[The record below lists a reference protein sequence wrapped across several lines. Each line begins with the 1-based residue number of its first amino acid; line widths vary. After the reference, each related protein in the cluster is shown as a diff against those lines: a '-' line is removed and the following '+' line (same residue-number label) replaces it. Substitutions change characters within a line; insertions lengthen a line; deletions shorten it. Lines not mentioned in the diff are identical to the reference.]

1 MALVLKDRVKE
12 TTTTTGT
19 GTLTLAGASTGY
31 QSFSAIGDGN
41 TCYYAISSSA
51 GSEWEVGLG
60 TYTSAGTTLAR
71 TTILASSNSGSVVTL
86 SAGTKDVYVVYPAG
100 RSVWQDSLL
109 TAYSPQYAASNG
121 LLMNNLTIAFGTI
134 VEILQLY
141 EIEFLGRTFDPWD
154 FLMYVIGV
162 GLGIVIDLTIIDKF
176 EKQGQKND
184 NYDTEHRV

>member
-121 LLMNNLTIAFGTI
+121 LLLNNMTIATSFTI
-134 VEILQLY
+134 PTGYSASSTGAITLNS
-141 EIEFLGRTFDPWD
+141 
-154 FLMYVIGV
+154 GV
-162 GLGIVIDLTIIDKF
+162 TVTVPSGSRWVVL
-176 EKQGQKND
+176 
-184 NYDTEHRV
+184 